1 MSPTRKS
8 YTREFKLETLRLAD
22 SSGKPVAAVERDLGL
37 PKGAVHRWRK
47 QLARNGTG
55 AFPGHGRL
63 READERSRQLERENA
78 ILRQERDILKKALT
92 VFTRSPR

>member
-1 MSPTRKS
+1 MSQTRKT

-22 SSGKPVAAVERDLGL
+22 TSGKTVAEVERDLGL
-37 PKGAVHRWRK
+37 PKGSVHHWRQ
-47 QLARNGTG
+47 QLARDGRQ

-92 VFTRSPR
+92 VFTRSPK

>member
-1 MSPTRKS
+1 MSQTRKT

-22 SSGKPVAAVERDLGL
+22 TSGKSVAEVERDLGL

-47 QLARNGTG
+47 QLARNGRQ

-63 READERSRQLERENA
+63 READERTRQLERENA

-92 VFTRSPR
+92 VFTRSPK